1 MIKMMYKPTNNVFTL
16 PDEEALRIKS
26 EDRANDYVILDAGMQ
41 EEKIE
46 TVTTDEAKKLEE
58 DLAKQIEAD
67 KEAEKKKEE
76 KQAKKEAK
84 ALKQKTYGV
93 DDIEELKKMNN
104 MELVAL
110 ASKLGIR
117 NMENTKNEEIIE
129 YIIGNKKKVLKKP
142 GSGRTRK

>member
-16 PDEEALRIKS
+16 PDEEALRIKN

-41 EEKIE
+41 EEKTE

-58 DLAKQIEAD
+58 DLAKKIEAD

-84 ALKQKTYGV
+84 KLKEKSYGV